1 MAFPCVIAIHR
12 YYGVYCHKLRWQGF
26 LSNFDTCPK
35 RFENS
40 RQCCVRW
47 ASIRDQVREVIQ
59 CGNIQI
65 YPAWLCWL
73 EPMVTMLNF
82 TRRRMYEISSES

>member
-40 RQCCVRW
+40 RQCYVRR
-47 ASIRDQVREVIQ
+47 ASIGDQGREATLF
-59 CGNIQI
+59 GNI
-65 YPAWLCWL
+65 
-73 EPMVTMLNF
+73 
-82 TRRRMYEISSES
+82 